1 MLLRDLLP
9 ELFFSFNQR
18 LTYRRVVAG
27 AFVASFLVS
36 TVHLLPWS
44 AGACQSKSEQGR
56 VRERGMRVPGQRQQC
71 LLGGDPELFQISQL
85 DSLVFRF
92 VVSCSNVGFL
102 VIRLSPIVLDSLKLG
117 FFLCNDRGFQ
127 EAISFSKLDYGP
139 SCDWIEVRS
148 RSSKRSYA
156 DAVKS
161 KVTPLSGLG
170 SQFNPAGRFFL
181 GY

>member
-1 MLLRDLLP
+1 
-9 ELFFSFNQR
+9 
-18 LTYRRVVAG
+18 
-27 AFVASFLVS
+27 
-36 TVHLLPWS
+36 
-44 AGACQSKSEQGR
+44 
-56 VRERGMRVPGQRQQC
+56 MRVPEQRQQC

-92 VVSCSNVGFL
+92 VISCSNVGFL

-181 GY
+181 GYYDLLFGRPACEPKDFYFQAALWFSFYWSYCKPKAFFLQKDLWISFC